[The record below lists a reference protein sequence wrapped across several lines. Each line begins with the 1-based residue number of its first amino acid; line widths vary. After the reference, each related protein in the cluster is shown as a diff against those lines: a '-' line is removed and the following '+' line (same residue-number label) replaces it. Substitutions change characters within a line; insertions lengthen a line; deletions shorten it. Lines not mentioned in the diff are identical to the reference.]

1 MMIFIGIIFL
11 LMPFISIIFILIGI
25 ILSKNKLYYC
35 FLIAL
40 IFSLLGYIFI
50 PWENQSFDIIHR
62 YQTYNIYSRLS
73 FLELREILKR
83 KFDFLYDYFVWGLGY
98 LRINKQILPFLG
110 VFIYYFGQ
118 FLILNKFYKER
129 RNKNKN
135 IDFLIFFFYI
145 ITSLLV
151 SFISQIRGPL
161 AAGILSLGYF
171 FYLQGFKLGYILFLV
186 IAPLIHFGLLPIS
199 IILLINNFIIKYKIW
214 RKFYKY
220 FLGIFIFISLR
231 LESIFTLLLNFPIS
245 PYIKIRI
252 ENHIFGKWS
261 ERSSDIVYTELLNIC
276 FIIII
281 IIIIFLKKQNYKKE
295 IESLIVLLVMFILV
309 NITSRTN
316 LMRYGWY
323 CQSYFIGYLYYIIP
337 KIKFKV
343 KNFIRLY
350 LVGLI
355 IGKILIELYFTPYL
369 DYAMISLENEDVYR
383 KNIYQ
388 ILKVDV
394 DDYKNKI
401 R

>member
-1 MMIFIGIIFL
+1 MMILIGTVFL
-11 LMPFISIIFILIGI
+11 LMPFISIIFILVGI
-25 ILSKNKLYYC
+25 SISKNKLYYC
-35 FLIAL
+35 FLITL

-50 PWENQSFDIIHR
+50 PWDEETFDLIHR
-62 YQTYNIYSRLS
+62 YQAYDIYFMLS
-73 FLELREILKR
+73 FEELREILKG
-83 KFDFLYDYFVWGLGY
+83 KFDFLYDYFVWSLGY
-98 LRINKQILPFLG
+98 LKITKQILPFLG
-110 VFIYYFGQ
+110 VFTYYFGQ

-129 RNKNKN
+129 KTKNKN
-135 IDFLIFFFYI
+135 IDFLILFFYI

-151 SFISQIRGPL
+151 SFISQVRGPL
-161 AAGILSLGYF
+161 AAGILFLSYF
-171 FYLQGFKLGYILFLV
+171 FYLKGLKLVYILFLV

-220 FLGIFIFISLR
+220 FLGIFIFISLKI
-231 LESIFTLLLNFPIS
+231 ESIFTLLLNFPLS
-245 PYIKIRI
+245 PYIKRRI
-252 ENHIFGKWS
+252 ENYIFGKWS

-281 IIIIFLKKQNYKKE
+281 IIIIFLKKQKYNKK
-295 IESLIVLLVMFILV
+295 IESLIVLIIIFILS

-323 CQSYFIGYLYYIIP
+323 CQGYFIGYLYYIIP